1 MARVTLLAVVA
12 AGVLLVSGAAQAKAP
27 ATGVVV
33 CGSTGCVSLAAG
45 QAEMFWRQVASSG
58 RPVAPGAFY
67 SFRWHFDGEPDRTAY
82 FVPDRRAVRWDG
94 PQGWGS
100 LEPLVVDAI
109 KRSLANVEPFTSPAL
124 TRVTV
129 GGRAVAAPQ
138 TYLALLGG
146 KPTWIWP
153 AGSWLGVKL
162 TSPTPTPWTNGAVTI
177 RLNRQLPYVVVD
189 GWVFRIPKDVAV
201 RARRG
206 LALRG

>member
-1 MARVTLLAVVA
+1 MARMTLLAVAA

-27 ATGVVV
+27 PTGVQV
-33 CGSTGCVSLAAG
+33 CGASGCVNLASG
-45 QAEMFWRQVASSG
+45 QAEMFWRQATGAG

-67 SFRWHFDGEPDRTAY
+67 AFRWHFDAEPEQSAY
-82 FVPDRRAVRWDG
+82 FVPDRHAVRWLE
-94 PQGWGS
+94 PQGWGT
-100 LEPLVVDAI
+100 LETLAVDAI
-109 KRSLANVEPFTSPAL
+109 ERSLAGMEPFPAPAL

-129 GGRAVAAPQ
+129 GGRQVAAPE

-153 AGSWLGVKL
+153 AGSWLNVKL
-162 TSPTPTPWTNGAVTI
+162 TSATPSPWTNGALTI
-177 RLNRQLPYVVVD
+177 RLNRSRPYVVVD
-189 GWVFRIPKDVAV
+189 GWVFRIPKDVAL